1 MGVVGYLPQAK
12 PSNTDHAG
20 SEAKQGTR
28 RGLACT
34 SYRSKRSQH
43 SPQCQTCQG
52 KPRRP
57 SSLSQFKRAKTSKQ
71 FLCLYLPGNSF
82 AALIA
87 FNHLLHSP
95 SMPSARAL
103 HRWRGHVGV
112 DSRQRIAMTGVWE
125 SALSAIP
132 LIDGGASLRVGRGLE
147 RGGNFRRG
155 SSNHHFILSSSIY
168 TIPPMHEL
176 RSRSTRALPCV
187 NCHAVGEWEAD
198 AQRLT
203 RPP

>member
-1 MGVVGYLPQAK
+1 MGVVRYLPPAK
-12 PSNTDHAG
+12 PCNTDHAG
-20 SEAKQGTR
+20 SEAKRGTR

-34 SYRSKRSQH
+34 SYRSNRSQH
-43 SPQCQTCQG
+43 SPQCQTCPS
-52 KPRRP
+52 KLRRS
-57 SSLSQFKRAKTSKQ
+57 SSLNKFKRAKTSKQ
-71 FLCLYLPGNSF
+71 FRCVYLPGNSF

-103 HRWRGHVGV
+103 HRGRVHGGV
-112 DSRQRIAMTGVWE
+112 NGRQRIAMTGVWE
-125 SALSAIP
+125 SALSAMP

-155 SSNHHFILSSSIY
+155 SSNHHFILSSLIY
-168 TIPPMHEL
+168 TIPPMYEL
-176 RSRSTRALPCV
+176 RSMSTRALPYV
-187 NCHAVGEWEAD
+187 NCHAMGEWEAD

>member
-1 MGVVGYLPQAK
+1 MGVVRYLPPAK
-12 PSNTDHAG
+12 PFNTDHAG
-20 SEAKQGTR
+20 SEAKRGTM
-28 RGLACT
+28 RGRACT
-34 SYRSKRSQH
+34 SYTSKPSQH

-57 SSLSQFKRAKTSKQ
+57 SSLSKFKRAKTSKQ
-71 FLCLYLPGNSF
+71 FRCVYLPGNSF

-103 HRWRGHVGV
+103 HRGLGLGGA
-112 DSRQRIAMTGVWE
+112 DSRQRIAMTGMWE
-125 SALSAIP
+125 SALSAMP

-176 RSRSTRALPCV
+176 RSRSTRALPYV

-203 RPP
+203 WPP